1 MHADRSRTPAPAH
14 GLPFPPSLAD
24 HPSHPR
30 SLIPPPTLPPVRP
43 LAGLRDEVIL
53 HLVQG
58 TEESAVVL
66 AGVLFDQFRNH
77 GDSNATLVTQAV
89 LQCVYVPPAPV
100 PG

>member
-1 MHADRSRTPAPAH
+1 M
-14 GLPFPPSLAD
+14 
-24 HPSHPR
+24 
-30 SLIPPPTLPPVRP
+30 
-43 LAGLRDEVIL
+43 
-53 HLVQG
+53 QG

>member
-1 MHADRSRTPAPAH
+1 MAFR
-14 GLPFPPSLAD
+14 
-24 HPSHPR
+24 SHPR
-30 SLIPPPTLPPVRP
+30 SLITPPTRARSPLPHTSVRP
-43 LAGLRDEVIL
+43 LAGLRDEIIL